1 MLPFIPPQMPQS
13 TVRPYHSTGSSP
25 KKKESKTS
33 TLRDKNENGRTPLA
47 PAVQT
52 PPYVDIA
59 GTLSEAAI
67 LPVVDE
73 SPGTPL
79 ASTAE
84 TPPYVDIAGTLS
96 EAANLPVVDE
106 SPSTPLAS
114 AAETPLD
121 VDIAG
126 TLSEAANLPV
136 VDESPGTHS
145 APNDE
150 PVKHIV
156 DPNEIHA
163 GTPRSGGGVVERFA
177 THRYY
182 DENGKSD
189 FGLQLLWQAKH
200 NKFVKHGYTSLIG
213 EVATYIDRH
222 FTKFF
227 SDYELRTGIVLTKK
241 FKKLGD
247 IQTYDGSYEKII
259 CLMFKNNECT
269 LATAKD
275 LLESLSL
282 PQMNGKIE
290 PKDEPSDLPLS
301 HGQALFSKLFDEKRN
316 PKNAQK
322 LMGALICEA
331 IRFQEDGALARMAM
345 REIIRLFQTPLKSD
359 KIEDNP
365 FYQVF
370 VAGVN
375 PVVFAMVGGKQKTLE
390 LFFKIH
396 TWQDFSPLS
405 AYIDETS
412 DVDEL
417 SDVNK
422 DSSQTTTAPASPR
435 TPESNKRHRKP
446 TSRFTPD
453 LHGKPK
459 SKPKGKRT
467 FEQKDQEKTES
478 LHFGQRNLE
487 KEFSAEENKD
497 GKTTGQGE

>member
-1 MLPFIPPQMPQS
+1 MLTSIPTS
-13 TVRPYHSTGSSP
+13 VVRPYHSTGSSP

-47 PAVQT
+47 
-52 PPYVDIA
+52 
-59 GTLSEAAI
+59 
-67 LPVVDE
+67 
-73 SPGTPL
+73 
-79 ASTAE
+79 STAE

-96 EAANLPVVDE
+96 KAD
-106 SPSTPLAS
+106 
-114 AAETPLD
+114 
-121 VDIAG
+121 
-126 TLSEAANLPV
+126 
-136 VDESPGTHS
+136 
-145 APNDE
+145 DE

-163 GTPRSGGGVVERFA
+163 GTPRSGGVVERFA

-200 NKFVKHGYTSLIG
+200 TKFVKHGYTSLIG
-213 EVATYIDRH
+213 EVATYIDRY
-222 FTKFF
+222 FTKF
-227 SDYELRTGIVLTKK
+227 SSVYELRTGIVSTKK
-241 FKKLGD
+241 FTKWGD
-247 IQTYDGSYEKII
+247 IRTGDGSYSKII
-259 CLMFKNNECT
+259 SDMYESKECT
-269 LATAKD
+269 LATAKA
-275 LLESLSL
+275 LLKSLSL

-301 HGQALFSKLFDEKRN
+301 HGQALFSKLVDEKKS
-316 PKNAQK
+316 PKLNAQK
-322 LMGALICEA
+322 LMGVLICEA
-331 IRFQEDGALARMAM
+331 IRFQDDGALARMAM
-345 REIIRLFQTPLKSD
+345 REIIRLFQTPLRSD

-370 VAGVN
+370 ADREN
-375 PVVFAMVGGKQKTLE
+375 PVVFAKLGGKKKTLN
-390 LFFKIH
+390 LFF
-396 TWQDFSPLS
+396 TPPTGQDFSPLS
-405 AYIDETS
+405 AYVDETS

-467 FEQKDQEKTES
+467 FEQNYQEKTES

-487 KEFSAEENKD
+487 EEFSAEENKD
-497 GKTTGQGE
+497 GKTTGQDE

>member
-1 MLPFIPPQMPQS
+1 MLPSIPPS
-13 TVRPYHSTGSSP
+13 VVRPYHPTDSLP
-25 KKKESKTS
+25 KEKKVKNS

-52 PPYVDIA
+52 PPDVDIA
-59 GTLSEAAI
+59 GTLSQAAI

-79 ASTAE
+79 ASAAE
-84 TPPYVDIAGTLS
+84 TPPDVDTAGTLS
-96 EAANLPVVDE
+96 EAAKLPVVYK
-106 SPSTPLAS
+106 SP
-114 AAETPLD
+114 
-121 VDIAG
+121 DI
-126 TLSEAANLPV
+126 
-136 VDESPGTHS
+136 H
-145 APNDE
+145 
-150 PVKHIV
+150 V
-156 DPNEIHA
+156 DPNTIHA
-163 GTPRSGGGVVERFA
+163 GISRSGGVVERFA

-182 DENGKSD
+182 DENGRSD
-189 FGLQLLWQAKH
+189 FRLQLLWQAKY

-222 FTKFF
+222 FTK
-227 SDYELRTGIVLTKK
+227 SPSVYELRTGIVSTKK
-241 FKKLGD
+241 FTKWGD
-247 IQTYDGSYEKII
+247 IRTGDGSYSKII
-259 CLMFKNNECT
+259 SDMYKSKECT
-269 LATAKD
+269 LATAKA

-331 IRFQEDGALARMAM
+331 IRFQDDGALARMAI
-345 REIIRLFQTPLKSD
+345 RGVISLFPKDSDPNSQIEPII
-359 KIEDNP
+359 DNP
-365 FYQVF
+365 FYKVF
-370 VAGVN
+370 VDGEN
-375 PVVFAMVGGKQKTLE
+375 PVVFAKVGGKQATLN
-390 LFFKIH
+390 LFFH
-396 TWQDFSPLS
+396 SSSTGQDFSPLS

-435 TPESNKRHRKP
+435 TPKSNKRHRKP

-459 SKPKGKRT
+459 SNPKGKRT

-487 KEFSAEENKD
+487 EEFSAEENKD
-497 GKTTGQGE
+497 GKTTGQDE

>member
-1 MLPFIPPQMPQS
+1 MLPSIPPQTPQS
-13 TVRPYHSTGSSP
+13 IVRPYHSTGSSP

-47 PAVQT
+47 PAVQA

-59 GTLSEAAI
+59 GTLSEAAK
-67 LPVVDE
+67 
-73 SPGTPL
+73 
-79 ASTAE
+79 
-84 TPPYVDIAGTLS
+84 
-96 EAANLPVVDE
+96 
-106 SPSTPLAS
+106 
-114 AAETPLD
+114 
-121 VDIAG
+121 
-126 TLSEAANLPV
+126 LPV

-145 APNDE
+145 APNDK

-163 GTPRSGGGVVERFA
+163 GTPRSGGVVERFA

-200 NKFVKHGYTSLIG
+200 TKFVKHGYTSLIG
-213 EVATYIDRH
+213 EVATYIDRY
-222 FTKFF
+222 FTKF
-227 SDYELRTGIVLTKK
+227 SSVYELRTGIVSTKK
-241 FKKLGD
+241 FTKWGD
-247 IQTYDGSYEKII
+247 IRTGDGSYSKII
-259 CLMFKNNECT
+259 SDMYESKECT
-269 LATAKD
+269 LATAKA
-275 LLESLSL
+275 LLKSLSL

-322 LMGALICEA
+322 LMGVLICEA
-331 IRFQEDGALARMAM
+331 IRFQDDGALARMAM

-370 VAGVN
+370 ADSEN
-375 PVVFAMVGGKQKTLE
+375 PVVFAMLGGKKKTLN
-390 LFFKIH
+390 LFF
-396 TWQDFSPLS
+396 TPPTGQDFSPLS
-405 AYIDETS
+405 AYVDETS